1 VYCGIDWAEGHHDV
15 AVVDE
20 DGRLVAKARI
30 SDDLG
35 GLAQLL
41 EMLAARGDRV
51 EDPIPVAIETG
62 RGLLVACLRGSRN
75 LYAINPM
82 AVARYRERRS
92 VAGAKSDH
100 VDAMTL
106 GNVRSVLTAPDLP
119 EAEPAQRGGEQAE
132 DSGLVPLE
140 RPVVAWGCQVTD
152 SCRLYGA
159 RQAVI
164 RSRLGLPALLVPPPA
179 RVRSRDAV
187 EVDACSDYPA
197 GGVLD
202 RRGGCHPREP
212 DHRVS
217 PTAIAEPVPAA
228 RSI

>member
-1 VYCGIDWAEGHHDV
+1 MGVYCGIDWAEGHHDV

-30 SDDLG
+30 SDDLD

-41 EMLAARGDRV
+41 EMLATCGDRA

-75 LYAINPM
+75 VYAINPM

-106 GNVRSVLTAPDLP
+106 GNILRVDRDLHRPLADDSELVQSIAVLAR
-119 EAEPAQRGGEQAE
+119 AQQ
-132 DSGLVPLE
+132 
-140 RPVVAWGCQVTD
+140 
-152 SCRLYGA
+152 
-159 RQAVI
+159 
-164 RSRLGLPALLVPPPA
+164 
-179 RVRSRDAV
+179 DAV
-187 EVDACSDYPA
+187 WNRQQIGNQLRSLLREFFPA
-197 GGVLD
+197 GIEAFNLKNVGLT
-202 RRGGCHPREP
+202 
-212 DHRVS
+212 S
-217 PTAIAEPVPAA
+217 AEA
-228 RSI
+228 RSILAAASTPTAAAKLTKPQLRRLLVKAGRRRRHRQVG